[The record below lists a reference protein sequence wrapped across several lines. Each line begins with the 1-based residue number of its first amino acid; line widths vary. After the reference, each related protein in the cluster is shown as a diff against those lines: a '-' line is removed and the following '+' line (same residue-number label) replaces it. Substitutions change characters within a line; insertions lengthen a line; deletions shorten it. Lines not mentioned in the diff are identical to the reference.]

1 MSQTVLT
8 ESQLHIAVEK
18 LRSEHSNTL
27 ELYKAVAGLLF
38 FQYDCTPTTN
48 RMYQLVRKGS
58 MSAPAEALRL
68 FWQEL
73 RDRSQVRMQ
82 EADIPSSLKYSA
94 GTLFAQMWEESLQI
108 AKEMTE
114 TNNQAIYVQQALA
127 QQEQAQLKQQLQA
140 AMVTIAQRELEIEE
154 KKEELAS
161 AQAELKASE
170 KETLHVKAQVAQL
183 EIELNRRENEHE
195 QSLQLQKDQLLLSE
209 QRAADMEK
217 YARLEIERVR
227 QESQKLLQQEQER
240 AQQLHKKAE
249 QLQSDYTELQKNYV
263 TLQQKQLLE
272 SQQRQSDAKRYQQ
285 LESQNQDLHQLLQ
298 HVERELRAAHT
309 NSERRPATPSRL
321 ARQRKA
327 SRYFTE

>member
-82 EADIPSSLKYSA
+82 EADIPSTLKHSA
-94 GTLFAQMWEESLQI
+94 GVLFAQMWEESLQI
-108 AKEMTE
+108 AKEITE
-114 TNNQAIYVQQALA
+114 TNNQAIYAQLALA
-127 QQEQAQLKQQLQA
+127 QQEQLNVKQQLDI
-140 AMVTIAQRELEIEE
+140 AMESFSQLEQVLEQKKNELALKQTELDASENE
-154 KKEELAS
+154 KKQSKRLV
-161 AQAELKASE
+161 
-170 KETLHVKAQVAQL
+170 TQL
-183 EIELNRRENEHE
+183 ETEIKRKENEHE
-195 QSLQLQKDQLLLSE
+195 HSLQLQKDQLLLSE

-227 QESQKLLQQEQER
+227 QESQKQLQQEQAR
-240 AQQLHKKAE
+240 IQQFQRKAE
-249 QLQSDYTELQKNYV
+249 QLQSDYAELQKNYV

-272 SQQRQSDAKRYQQ
+272 SEQRQNETKRYEQ
-285 LESQNQDLHQLLQ
+285 LETQNQDLHQLLQ
-298 HVERELRAAHT
+298 HVERELRAAHINT
-309 NSERRPATPSRL
+309 DRRPTTPSRL
-321 ARQRKA
+321 ARKRKA
-327 SRYFTE
+327 TRYSVK